1 MAATTVFIEQ
11 SYSQYHILFN
21 NYPNIL
27 GLISVIMSNSK

>member
-11 SYSQYHILFN
+11 SCSQYHILFN

-27 GLISVIMSNSK
+27 GLDICDHE